1 MPQRERNIRSLQM
14 IGLRG
19 QRHQYHVQMQY
30 QTAYKSVDNGQSGQV
45 TFDGYVNR
53 ANCYVDIGSSCDAN
67 EIQVEITHMELEVYN
82 YYDYYEPY
90 GNDACFNTIHFNW
103 IKKMV
108 KLLNNPDFLV
118 ETILH
123 VTSIRLITI
132 WRSSFSTSHFQ
143 VTATFKLNSVNPVM
157 SPVMSH

>member
-1 MPQRERNIRSLQM
+1 M

-103 IKKMV
+103 MKKDGKTIEKIDPQSGFLGGNHPSCNEHPFDYYLAV
-108 KLLNNPDFLV
+108 K
-118 ETILH
+118 
-123 VTSIRLITI
+123 
-132 WRSSFSTSHFQ
+132 